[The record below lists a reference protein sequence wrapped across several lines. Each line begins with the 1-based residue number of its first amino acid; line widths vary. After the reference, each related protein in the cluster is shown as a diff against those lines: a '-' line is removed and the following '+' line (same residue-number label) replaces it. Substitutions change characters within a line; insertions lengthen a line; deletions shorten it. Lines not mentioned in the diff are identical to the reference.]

1 MTVSRDDLEA
11 KLRQIEDVVEETK
24 QQAQYTGVVVAVL
37 VVAAVAVAYYYG
49 RRKGAKA
56 GGARVE
62 VYKLR

>member
-1 MTVSRDDLEA
+1 LTVSRDDLEK

-37 VVAAVAVAYYYG
+37 VVTAVAVAFYYG
-49 RRKGAKA
+49 KRKGAKA

-62 VYKLR
+62 VYKVR

>member
-1 MTVSRDDLEA
+1 MTIDRDDLEA

-37 VVAAVAVAYYYG
+37 VVATVALAYYYG